1 MELGSPV
8 FKNKYQLH
16 GFKKRRRHWVFI
28 IGAHSSKNV
37 DKMVLQLHKMATK
50 EGLAELIG
58 ALSTD
63 EEKRDFLS
71 MRNALMLFRALK
83 KERLREMDLSIC
95 GFDKIVK
102 HYKHHCID
110 STGKFIIARP

>member
-37 DKMVLQLHKMATK
+37 DKMVLELGRLCNKEQQAAFIAT
-50 EGLAELIG
+50 
-58 ALSTD
+58 LSTEQERLD
-63 EEKRDFLS
+63 YLS
-71 MRNALMLFRALK
+71 MRNAVLLFKALK

-95 GFDKIVK
+95 GFDKIAEK
-102 HYKHHCID
+102 YKHHCLD
-110 STGKFIIARP
+110 H